1 MKYASSQ
8 FHAQSPSL
16 DLTGVGCTLFSPGD
30 ERCNY
35 RIGKPHVRTPQHCI
49 LTGIYHRRVIFCSH
63 PRSPLA
69 NNPSC
74 GKLFYLDV
82 SGSRDKDIS
91 ITSVSVDN
99 SVSAEGRKAA
109 CLLAPRSPGGNDN
122 RYGQHGHYYTARLRY
137 SYFR

>member
-16 DLTGVGCTLFSPGD
+16 DLTGVGCTLFSPVD
-30 ERCNY
+30 EQYNY

-63 PRSPLA
+63 PGSLLA

-82 SGSRDKDIS
+82 SGSGDKDIS
-91 ITSVSVDN
+91 ITPVSVDN
-99 SVSAEGRKAA
+99 CVSAEGRKA
-109 CLLAPRSPGGNDN
+109 CLLPRSPGGNDN
-122 RYGQHGHYYTARLRY
+122 KYGQHAHYSTARLRY